1 MTQENRWYILN
12 SGEHLPRL
20 WLALPEGNLLI
31 GWETVGKV
39 KASVDFLSV
48 SFESEFG
55 LIQIDSP
62 TTLQDLFENIQLER
76 VRRIDGT
83 KLRIRLIASVQ

>member
-1 MTQENRWYILN
+1 MTQENRWYILD

-39 KASVDFLSV
+39 KDSVDFISV

-83 KLRIRLIASVQ
+83 KLRIRLIAPA

>member
-1 MTQENRWYILN
+1 MTQENRWYILD

-83 KLRIRLIASVQ
+83 KPRIRLIAPA

>member
-1 MTQENRWYILN
+1 MKQENRWYILD

-83 KLRIRLIASVQ
+83 KLRIRLITPA

>member
-1 MTQENRWYILN
+1 MTQENRWYILD
-12 SGEHLPRL
+12 SGDHLPRL

-83 KLRIRLIASVQ
+83 KLRIRLITPA

>member
-83 KLRIRLIASVQ
+83 KLRIRLITPA

>member
-1 MTQENRWYILN
+1 MENKGWSVISSEN
-12 SGEHLPRL
+12 HLPRL
-20 WLALPEGNLLI
+20 WLMLPEGHLLI

-83 KLRIRLIASVQ
+83 KIGRAHV

>member
-55 LIQIDSP
+55 MIQIDSP

-83 KLRIRLIASVQ
+83 KLRIRLITPA

>member
-12 SGEHLPRL
+12 SGGHLPRL

-83 KLRIRLIASVQ
+83 RLRIRLIAPA

>member
-1 MTQENRWYILN
+1 MTQENRWYILDP
-12 SGEHLPRL
+12 GEHLPRL

-83 KLRIRLIASVQ
+83 KLRIRLIAPA

>member
-1 MTQENRWYILN
+1 MTQENRWYSLD

-83 KLRIRLIASVQ
+83 KLRIRLITPA

>member
-1 MTQENRWYILN
+1 MTQENRWYILD

-83 KLRIRLIASVQ
+83 KLRIRLITPA